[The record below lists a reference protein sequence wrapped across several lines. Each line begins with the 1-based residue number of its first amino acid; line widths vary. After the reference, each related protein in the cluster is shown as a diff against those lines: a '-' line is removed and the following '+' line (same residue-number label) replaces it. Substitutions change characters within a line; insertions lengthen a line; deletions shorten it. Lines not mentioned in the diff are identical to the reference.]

1 MSMNSVWLFTLA
13 SVLFISVI
21 SLIGILTLS
30 IKEKILQKILIFF
43 VSFSAGALL
52 GDAFIHLLPEIVEE
66 EGFGLEISL
75 YVLSGILVFFVLEK
89 LINWRHCHELACETH
104 TETFTYMNLVGDG
117 VHNFIDG
124 MIIAGSFMISIP
136 LGFTTTIAVI
146 LHEVPQEIGDFAV
159 LVYGGFSKK
168 KAMFYNLLAALA
180 AVIGAI
186 LMLAIGEFLTHLPIF
201 LVPFTAGGFIY
212 IAGTDLIPEMHK
224 EVRPKISVVQMIAII
239 AGISVMYLLI
249 FLG

>member
-13 SVLFISVI
+13 SVLLISVI

-104 TETFTYMNLVGDG
+104 TATFTYMNLVGDG

-168 KAMFYNLLAALA
+168 KAMFYNLVAALA